1 MIKLIRKNKKISKL
15 NLFHKRA
22 SSTIPLLKAIKPRVK
37 PQKIQEP
44 SPESDAVQTGVD
56 FSKTFSSMMKGIK
69 TKTCPITAIIPH
81 TMYNA
86 FFKSDCFL
94 NVILTPV
101 FNFNLGKYNYK
112 NALSL
117 GSQSSSL
124 FPSGSR
130 IHPNFP

>member
-1 MIKLIRKNKKISKL
+1 MIKNIKMRKL

-22 SSTIPLLKAIKPRVK
+22 SSIIPLLKDINPRVK
-37 PQKIQEP
+37 PQKTQEP
-44 SPESDAVQTGVD
+44 SPERAAEQTGVD
-56 FSKTFSSMMKGIK
+56 FSKILSSMMKGIK
-69 TKTCPITAIIPH
+69 TKICPITATIPH

-86 FFKSDCFL
+86 FFISDCFL
-94 NVILTPV
+94 NFILQ
-101 FNFNLGKYNYK
+101 KYCYK
-112 NALSL
+112 KALSF